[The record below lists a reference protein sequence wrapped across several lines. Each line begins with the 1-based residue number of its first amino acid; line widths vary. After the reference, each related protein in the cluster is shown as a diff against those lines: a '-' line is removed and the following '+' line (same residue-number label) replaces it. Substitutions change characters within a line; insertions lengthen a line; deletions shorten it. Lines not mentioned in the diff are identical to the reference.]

1 MKMFNAWKLMSIKE
15 PPKFPNVLSL
25 YREYYRAWKIHSSS
39 FTTVSSPVCH
49 PTSDTAI
56 QEKEGNLQNL
66 LEGAQ
71 VRCLSFHL
79 RTQPQRAC
87 CVHWHV
93 LGSRRTL
100 PRLSMPRSKCDSLEL
115 LRFRLKKTPLMKHSK
130 VLPSAL
136 MFHQD
141 DLNICHPQPSCSFQ
155 F

>member
-1 MKMFNAWKLMSIKE
+1 MSIKE

-56 QEKEGNLQNL
+56 QEKEGNLRKSL
-66 LEGAQ
+66 G
-71 VRCLSFHL
+71 RCPSTLFE
-79 RTQPQRAC
+79 PQRAC

>member
-1 MKMFNAWKLMSIKE
+1 MCFRFTEN
-15 PPKFPNVLSL
+15 
-25 YREYYRAWKIHSSS
+25 
-39 FTTVSSPVCH
+39 TTVHGKSTPPLSRQYRLLSVTLPVILPSKKKKATCK
-49 PTSDTAI
+49 S
-56 QEKEGNLQNL
+56 L

-71 VRCLSFHL
+71 VRCLSLHL

-130 VLPSAL
+130 VLPSTL